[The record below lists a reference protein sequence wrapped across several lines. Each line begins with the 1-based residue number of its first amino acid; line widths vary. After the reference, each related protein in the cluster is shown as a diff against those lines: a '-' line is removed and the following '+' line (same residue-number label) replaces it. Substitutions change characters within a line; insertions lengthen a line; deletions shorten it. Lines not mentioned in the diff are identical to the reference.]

1 MYATALVLLAAAATA
16 IVGRPSKGV
25 PHLPVLNQIP
35 RSDWLNAKEGCNTSQ
50 LVKAKGDGKTDDTF
64 ALQLCFDAMSAS
76 KPNSTVYIPPGNY
89 VIKNTLVLKKVLGG
103 TIIGHGETTILTWRG
118 KVGGNATM
126 IWSDGVSRSR
136 MLGFVLD
143 GRAGADIGVDHY
155 SNHSLFETR
164 LRHQN
169 QKFLGFSLAG
179 IRVGGC
185 SASGCVQS
193 AEIIYEN
200 IIFDS
205 CGHGCKGLPYA
216 PMSGRGCGA
225 VVLLDF
231 NDYDNLFD
239 GAHFSN
245 NSFGIYNDK
254 MANVYIRNSR
264 FEMSAF
270 ADVWLAASC
279 GNSIRRSVSQG
290 SNQFVSSPARNPD
303 GQ

>member
-1 MYATALVLLAAAATA
+1 
-16 IVGRPSKGV
+16 
-25 PHLPVLNQIP
+25 
-35 RSDWLNAKEGCNTSQ
+35 
-50 LVKAKGDGKTDDTF
+50 
-64 ALQLCFDAMSAS
+64 
-76 KPNSTVYIPPGNY
+76 
-89 VIKNTLVLKKVLGG
+89 
-103 TIIGHGETTILTWRG
+103 
-118 KVGGNATM
+118 M

-205 CGHGCKGLPYA
+205 CG
-216 PMSGRGCGA
+216 
-225 VVLLDF
+225 
-231 NDYDNLFD
+231 
-239 GAHFSN
+239 
-245 NSFGIYNDK
+245 
-254 MANVYIRNSR
+254 
-264 FEMSAF
+264 
-270 ADVWLAASC
+270 
-279 GNSIRRSVSQG
+279 
-290 SNQFVSSPARNPD
+290 
-303 GQ
+303 